1 MPRALRPLR
10 SSRHGLS
17 SALGGLGRR
26 TLALLLALG
35 LALSIGVAAIQ
46 PHPTAAATAA
56 AEPPAPGSRGPAPV
70 DPANAGSFRVGTVR
84 ILGVPAITVA
94 SPALAAGGD
103 GGPDASERARVI
115 EGNLSQLY
123 EPRNPCTP
131 GERVG
136 EALLDHLSIEGTK
149 AACDPNHLGLQ
160 GAPEA
165 LRVVVLREPGGGQRL
180 EALVPGRASPFPLLT
195 VTEQDAQFN
204 GLPADALAEQWRG
217 LLERRLRSARG
228 VFGEEQLN
236 GRLRTA
242 LVSLAGL
249 ALLMALAVALWHL
262 SQRLLPRLQRRRAER
277 SGRFDPLLLQLTQ
290 AFSRLLTA
298 LVLLLGVAMGA
309 VLLLAWPGQIPA
321 AIDVLLQPLV
331 VLMKALLLTAV
342 AVVLRGLV
350 GLLLTQWV
358 SRLAVSADHRARRR
372 QRYLSLLRVLGRL
385 VNLACL
391 LVFAIWTVLGIPVLR
406 DLSSN
411 AVLASGAVLGALAL
425 VFQGLLRDFVA
436 GLVLLLDDRYAIG
449 DVVEIG
455 GRSGEVVDVG
465 VLSTELRCADQ
476 RVVVVPNSHCEQV
489 VNHTKLRSGA
499 EVTVLLSR
507 SLTDLAGAMALIAEE
522 LAAFGSD
529 PHWAP
534 KLLEPPRLLGI
545 DAMTEDD
552 LQVKALLITEA
563 GQQGPA
569 RRELLGRLVQRLNAS
584 MAAGEGDQTSLPEQ

>member
-1 MPRALRPLR
+1 MASRLTRRRRA
-10 SSRHGLS
+10 
-17 SALGGLGRR
+17 A
-26 TLALLLALG
+26 LALLMALG
-35 LALSIGVAAIQ
+35 LALTIGLAVLQ

-56 AEPPAPGSRGPAPV
+56 AEAPAPGGRGPAPA
-70 DPANAGSFRVGTVR
+70 DPASAGSFRLGTVR

-94 SPALAAGGD
+94 SPALDADGD
-103 GGPDASERARVI
+103 SGPEASERARVI
-115 EGNLSQLY
+115 EGNLNQLY
-123 EPRNPCTP
+123 EPRNPCTA

-136 EALLDHLSIEGTK
+136 EALLDRLSLKGTK

-165 LRVVVLREPGGGQRL
+165 LRVVLLRQPGGDQQL
-180 EALVPGRASPFPLLT
+180 AALVPGRSSPFPLLT
-195 VTEQDAQFN
+195 VTEQDAAFN

-217 LLERRLRSARG
+217 LLERRLRSARS
-228 VFGEEQLN
+228 VFGQEQIN
-236 GRLRTA
+236 GRLQIA
-242 LVSLAGL
+242 LVTLAGL
-249 ALLMALAVALWHL
+249 GLLMALVAALWRF
-262 SQRLLPRLQRRRAER
+262 SQRSLPRLQRRRAER
-277 SGRFDPLLLQLTQ
+277 SGRFDRLLLQLTHT
-290 AFSRLLTA
+290 ASRLLAA
-298 LVLLLGVAMGA
+298 LVILLGVAMGA

-331 VLMKALLLTAV
+331 VLMKALVLLAV
-342 AVVLRGLV
+342 AMVVRGLV
-350 GLLLTQWV
+350 GLLLTQWA
-358 SRLAVSADHRARRR
+358 SHLAVNADHRARRR

-391 LVFAIWTVLGIPVLR
+391 LLFALWTVLGIPVLR

-499 EVTVLLSR
+499 EVTLLLPR

-529 PHWAP
+529 PRWAA

-545 DAMTEDD
+545 EAMTEHD

-563 GQQGPA
+563 GQQGAA
-569 RRELLGRLVQRLNAS
+569 RRELLGRLVQRLQ
-584 MAAGEGDQTSLPEQ
+584 GWP

>member
-1 MPRALRPLR
+1 MTRALQAQRA
-10 SSRHGLS
+10 SRHGLS

-26 TLALLLALG
+26 ALALLMTLALG
-35 LALSIGVAAIQ
+35 LALSVGMAAIQ

-56 AEPPAPGSRGPAPV
+56 AETPASA
-70 DPANAGSFRVGTVR
+70 DTANTGSFRLGTVR
-84 ILGVPAITVA
+84 ILGVPALTVA
-94 SPALAAGGD
+94 SPAVAAGGD
-103 GGPDASERARVI
+103 GGLEASERAREI

-136 EALLDHLSIEGTK
+136 EALLDRLSLQGKK

-160 GAPEA
+160 GAPAA
-165 LRVVVLREPGGGQRL
+165 LRVVLLREPGGGQRL
-180 EALVPGRASPFPLLT
+180 AALVPGRSSPFTLLT
-195 VTEQDAQFN
+195 VTQQDAAFN

-242 LVSLAGL
+242 LLSLAGL

-262 SQRLLPRLQRRRAER
+262 SQRLLPRLQRHRAER

-290 AFSRLLTA
+290 AISRLLTA

-331 VLMKALLLTAV
+331 VLMKALLLAAV

-350 GLLLTQWV
+350 GLLLTQWA
-358 SRLAVSADHRARRR
+358 SNLAVTSDHRARRE
-372 QRYLSLLRVLGRL
+372 QRYHSLLRVLGRL

-455 GRSGEVVDVG
+455 GRCGEVVDVG

-499 EVTVLLSR
+499 ELTLLLPR
-507 SLTDLAGAMALIAEE
+507 SLTDLAGAMALITEE

-529 PHWAP
+529 PRWAP
-534 KLLEPPRLLGI
+534 KLLEPPRLLGL
-545 DAMTEDD
+545 DAMTEHD

-569 RRELLGRLVQRLNAS
+569 RRELLGRLVQRLQ
-584 MAAGEGDQTSLPEQ
+584 GWPQQQDQP